1 MKHAIVFGGYGV
13 FGSHVARELAK
24 RGIKLVLVGRDRAR
38 AESFAKSLETGH
50 NAAVADLSDFDSC
63 RKLLNESCVAVNC
76 AGPFHSQNTALLDAC
91 LEAGSHYVDIADD
104 RAYVQTVRRYGE
116 RFRERGLVAAYGCS
130 SLPGISG
137 ALALAA
143 CEGISEKPRHGRITL
158 FIGNRNPKGIAAVS
172 SLVCG
177 LGRPITAPQ
186 GTLRGFND
194 REVVTLPSP
203 FGQRGVFNFDAP
215 DYDLFP
221 GLIGVQSVVVKVGFE
236 LRSATY
242 TMALLAKLHAN
253 WTPRAARM
261 LALAGKPLQ
270 WLGSSG
276 GAVMTELFWPD
287 GTARS
292 ATMHSG
298 QDGQRMAALPCAVAT
313 ERLCRAEQ
321 TMHGS
326 LTAYELCGGKSL
338 LQQLETEGFQLTVTH
353 GTATDRT

>member
-1 MKHAIVFGGYGV
+1 MKHAVVFGGYGV
-13 FGSHVARELAK
+13 FGSHVARELVK
-24 RGIKLVLVGRDRAR
+24 RGIKVVIVGRDRQR
-38 AESFAKSLETGH
+38 AEAFTKSLGPVH
-50 NAAVADLSDFDSC
+50 DAAVADLSDFASC
-63 RKLLNESCVAVNC
+63 RRLLSEDCVAVNC
-76 AGPFHSQNTALLDAC
+76 AGPFRSQNTALLDAC
-91 LEAGSHYVDIADD
+91 LQAGSHYVDIADD
-104 RAYVQTVRRYGE
+104 RAYVQTVRSYGE

-143 CEGISEKPRHGRITL
+143 CDGIAEKPRHSRITL
-158 FIGNRNPKGIAAVS
+158 FIGNRNPKGLAAVS

-177 LGRPITAPQ
+177 LGRPINAPQ
-186 GTLRGFND
+186 GTLRGFHD
-194 REVVTLPSP
+194 RKVVALPWP
-203 FGQRGVFNFDAP
+203 FGRRGVFNFDAP

-236 LRSATY
+236 LRSTTY
-242 TMALLAKLHAN
+242 TMALLAKLRAN
-253 WTPRAARM
+253 WTPRAART

-292 ATMHSG
+292 AAICGPH
-298 QDGQRMAALPCAVAT
+298 DGQRMAALPCAVVAQS
-313 ERLCRAEQ
+313 LCTDQ
-321 TMHGS
+321 QSMHGS
-326 LTAYELCGGKSL
+326 FTAYELCGGKSL

-353 GTATDRT
+353 GTATDQT